1 MCAVCHQAAN
11 TSQVETKLRAGR
23 EVKGPCSGRALPLC
37 AWCLSVAWGWIPVL
51 HKQGQREGGWGPA
64 GRRPHCLAWL
74 CCRRGGRKRRANG
87 RLQQGNGACRSIS
100 LSWRVRRLPAP
111 LPQPSPADA
120 GGLWFV
126 SRGPGG
132 GAGGRR
138 PCHGGGQG
146 RDGVLSAPTLR
157 CWELRSCGAGGDR
170 ALPEAGEGGAEGI
183 GRCRRP
189 GGVVGRGDR
198 VQP

>member
-1 MCAVCHQAAN
+1 MCRLPSSRKRQSSGNRTQGWQRGEGPLLWQDPAALCLVPVSGLGLDPSPTQARAVGGG
-11 TSQVETKLRAGR
+11 L
-23 EVKGPCSGRALPLC
+23 GPCGQQAPL
-37 AWCLSVAWGWIPVL
+37 L
-51 HKQGQREGGWGPA
+51 GPA
-64 GRRPHCLAWL
+64 LLQAGGRR
-74 CCRRGGRKRRANG
+74 RRANG

-100 LSWRVRRLPAP
+100 LSWRVGRLPAP
-111 LPQPSPADA
+111 LSQPSPADA

-183 GRCRRP
+183 GRCPRGV
-189 GGVVGRGDR
+189 GGGGRGDR
-198 VQP
+198 VRP